1 MDHPVTVL
9 GAGIVGICT
18 ALALAERGYAV
29 RVIDRKAPG
38 RETSYGNAG
47 VISPWSVVPQSLPST
62 WRQIPKLMFGA
73 YKPLAVHVGAW
84 PRMLSWG
91 LRFLRNGSEDRV
103 RRTSDAMSLL
113 CAPSV
118 DMYRR
123 YLVDAGAD
131 HLLKPAMYVHAFR
144 DGSRA
149 TLASIDC
156 AIRQEKGAEL
166 ELVGADALR
175 RIEPALSRDFQA
187 AILIKGQARATS
199 PGKICE
205 ALADHAASLGVAFET
220 AAIRSLERRE
230 SGWRVICDGAAYPA
244 DTIVIALGVW
254 SRDLL
259 GKLGVAVPLMAER
272 GYHVEFP
279 APRVTA
285 QNSVMDTD
293 AKVVASSMDGG
304 LRVSGHAEFAPID
317 APPNRRKT
325 DMLRR
330 VAGAMFPGLDT
341 TGETAWM
348 GRRPSFPDSLP
359 ALGPVEGH
367 DGLIANFGHSHYGL
381 MMAPKSG
388 QVVAA
393 LISGSMQNEDLSPFD
408 PMRFG

>member
-1 MDHPVTVL
+1 MEHPVTVL

-18 ALALAERGYAV
+18 ALALAERGHAV
-29 RVIDRKAPG
+29 RVIDRNAPG
-38 RETSYGNAG
+38 QETSYGNAG
-47 VISPWSVVPQSLPST
+47 IISPWSVVPQALPGT
-62 WRQIPKLMFGA
+62 WRQVPKLMFGRHR
-73 YKPLAVHVGAW
+73 PLSVHYSVW
-84 PRMLSWG
+84 PRMLAWG
-91 LRFLRNGSEDRV
+91 LRFFRCGTEDRV

-113 CAPSV
+113 CAPSA

-131 HLLKPAMYVHAFR
+131 DLLKPAMYVHAFR

-149 TLASIDC
+149 TLDSIGY
-156 AIRQEKGAEL
+156 AMRREKGAEM

-175 RIEPALSRDFQA
+175 RIEPTLSNEFQA
-187 AILIKGQARATS
+187 AILIKGQARAMS
-199 PGKICE
+199 PGRICQV
-205 ALADHAASLGVAFET
+205 LAGHAATLGVTFET
-220 AAIRSLERRE
+220 AAIQSLERRN
-230 SGWRVICDGAAYPA
+230 SRWAVICDEGEYLA
-244 DTIVIALGVW
+244 DTVVIALGVW

-259 GKLGVAVPLMAER
+259 AKLGVAVPLMAER
-272 GYHVEFP
+272 GYHVEYP

-293 AKVVASSMDGG
+293 AKVVASSMEGG

-317 APPNRRKT
+317 APPDRRKT

-330 VAGAMFPGLDT
+330 VAGAMFPGLDI
-341 TGETAWM
+341 TGEKAWM

-359 ALGPVEGH
+359 AIGPVEGH

-388 QVVAA
+388 QIVAA
-393 LISGSMQNEDLSPFD
+393 HVSGSPQNADLSPFSLK
-408 PMRFG
+408 RFR

>member
-18 ALALAERGYAV
+18 AVALAERGYAV
-29 RVIDRKAPG
+29 RVIDRKGPG
-38 RETSYGNAG
+38 QETSYGNAG
-47 VISPWSVVPQSLPST
+47 VISPWSVVPQALPGT
-62 WRQIPKLMFGA
+62 WRNIPKLMFGT
-73 YKPLAVHVGAW
+73 YKPLSVHGRAW

-103 RRTSDAMSLL
+103 RHISDAMSLL
-113 CAPSV
+113 CSPSV

-149 TLASIDC
+149 TLNAIDC
-156 AIRQEKGAEL
+156 AIRREKGADL
-166 ELVGADALR
+166 ELVGADGLR
-175 RIEPALSRDFQA
+175 RIEPALSHDFQA
-187 AILIKGQARATS
+187 AILIKGQARAMS
-199 PGKICE
+199 PGKICK
-205 ALADHAASLGVAFET
+205 ALANYAATLGVEFET
-220 AAIRSLERRE
+220 AAIQSLERRE
-230 SGWRVICDGAAYPA
+230 AGWTVICDGADYRA

-259 GKLGVAVPLMAER
+259 SKLGVSVPLMAER
-272 GYHVEFP
+272 GYHVEYP
-279 APRVTA
+279 APQVIA
-285 QNSVMDTD
+285 ENSVMDTD
-293 AKVVASSMDGG
+293 AKVVASSMEGG

-317 APPNRRKT
+317 APANRKKT

-330 VAGAMFPGLDT
+330 VAGAIFPGLDK

-348 GRRPSFPDSLP
+348 GRRPSFPDNLP

-388 QVVAA
+388 QIVAA
-393 LISGSMQNEDLSPFD
+393 LISGSMQNEDLSPFN
-408 PMRFG
+408 PVRFR